1 MSFGWSVGDLA
12 LATEIVFK
20 VAKALRESN
29 GAAST
34 YQEDSLFL
42 QSLAGTLEKV
52 EQGLQNGSIPNSI
65 ENQVNGIRK
74 LVMEMDEKLRGK
86 FQLAL
91 GKSKDKSFMRTLRSG
106 PKKVEYALFISE
118 QVNKLRQQIAVPLQ
132 DVQVNLGLQLLTTFS
147 NLHSGLST
155 LSIDVAKEVQSV
167 VETNLDAYFSQSEN
181 SKQSEILPHILRWL
195 NPISVEVTFKDSL
208 SGMLDGSC
216 EWLFTRQEY
225 LNWLTT
231 VATDGCSL
239 LWITGIPGA
248 GKTTL
253 ATRTIQQLL
262 EQHKVAYF
270 YCDTKTAESRDIT
283 SILSSWT
290 WQLLRQNPDQLE
302 RLAEIYST
310 GAQPNKENMKD
321 CLEALLRVK
330 PKRIVILDGLDECN
344 AETRTKL
351 CQILASIS
359 SYASVLVFS
368 RELNDISVALNKAL
382 HSQQLAQLRISETD
396 TQLDI
401 KQFILREITQLNLPD
416 EEIENAVI
424 EALQEGAQGMFQWA
438 DQMIKY
444 LANGAWMFAEEYL
457 EALKDLPEGLD
468 DLYSRILTTLHG
480 NVKLRSRSKQL
491 LQWLA
496 CARRPLTL
504 SEIATALKI
513 TVDHPRTP
521 RVTILD
527 FSGLKQAV
535 GSCCGSLVRI
545 SDVDKDTA
553 VVSLAHAS
561 IKDFLLSDGR
571 IDEPFGSL
579 RVNADATHALIAK
592 SCLTYLCYEDI
603 GFAPFRVE
611 VNPSGHLQDTWDTMS
626 LKFANYLRSFPL
638 LEYAALNWASHFESS
653 CIDLSGCQTLRR
665 FHSSTKSTIKWLQV
679 YLRLRGD
686 KRIFGSSRGLGD
698 IIHIE
703 RLQKRLLDGGH
714 EFGVWLDHL
723 RGPQHGRFVRWN
735 RFLNSGDANDFLPE
749 LHIAAFFNFSGFVEE
764 ELLRGVDVNLRS
776 LEYQTPLC
784 LAARGDSVASAKLL
798 LQAGANIDAKGWGE
812 NTALSWG
819 IDVECYTSC
828 KSSGPFET
836 VPVLLEAGANP
847 NLTYG
852 AETPLYRACGIP
864 LVDDVFVLD
873 VVALLLKHGATK
885 YIDGHPR
892 ESPPLG
898 LAAALGASQLV
909 RLLLQ
914 NGANVDGGLLGDNF
928 QRSQRYPLLLAC
940 AGKRVNLEAVQILL
954 EAGANVKS
962 AAPDGRTALHL
973 SIRSAIQLTELLLRY
988 GAGVNVSAADGSLAL
1003 HDAVRE
1009 DNVAAVRMLIEH
1021 GSSLDLEDETG
1032 RTPLVIAVESRHL
1045 QTSQILIDA
1054 GAAREGKHWEIL
1066 DTKDNLYQVRLKEHI
1081 HWPQCIQHLFE
1092 LYGLLRLKAA
1102 KSDLPQSVVLEIMD
1116 QARYWLKS
1124 TSSKVESIQVDEVD
1138 SRIDTPYLMS
1148 EPIRGHLKLP
1158 VREVKY
1164 IIRSHDQGWSD
1175 YPQHHGTYTGSCTW
1189 FDIAVQKRSGHW
1201 VDFGTE
1207 NKHVVS
1213 NIHASS
1219 RTRQHCIIY
1228 RAGHVKSQSKW
1239 LDWVEP
1245 GDRIGI
1251 IPKAVFQ
1258 GWINHVESVT
1268 IEIMTRCLAERSDE
1282 SVS

>member
-1 MSFGWSVGDLA
+1 MDHFPCVVIRGICDYSDTHKNDIWQGYA
-12 LATEIVFK
+12 AAT
-20 VAKALRESN
+20 
-29 GAAST
+29 AAA
-34 YQEDSLFL
+34 Y
-42 QSLAGTLEKV
+42 
-52 EQGLQNGSIPNSI
+52 
-65 ENQVNGIRK
+65 
-74 LVMEMDEKLRGK
+74 
-86 FQLAL
+86 
-91 GKSKDKSFMRTLRSG
+91 
-106 PKKVEYALFISE
+106 
-118 QVNKLRQQIAVPLQ
+118 
-132 DVQVNLGLQLLTTFS
+132 
-147 NLHSGLST
+147 
-155 LSIDVAKEVQSV
+155 AKELLCIIPGSKVVGTQSV
-167 VETNLDAYFSQSEN
+167 CEVTT
-181 SKQSEILPHILRWL
+181 LPHVLRWL

-216 EWLFTRQEY
+216 EWLFKRQEY
-225 LNWLTT
+225 LDWLTT
-231 VATDGCSL
+231 VAADGCSL

-262 EQHKVAYF
+262 ERHNVAYF
-270 YCDTKTAESRDIT
+270 YCDGKTADSRDIT
-283 SILSSWT
+283 RILSTWT
-290 WQLLRQNPDQLE
+290 WQLLRQNQDKLE
-302 RLAEIYST
+302 RVAEIYST
-310 GAQPNKENMKD
+310 GAPPNKENMKD
-321 CLEALLRVK
+321 CLEALLRAK

-344 AETRTKL
+344 AEARMTL
-351 CQILASIS
+351 CQILVSIS

-368 RELNDISVALNKAL
+368 RELNDISVALNRAL
-382 HSQQLAQLRISETD
+382 DPQQLARLRISEVD

-401 KQFILREITQLNLPD
+401 KQFILREIKQLNLPG

-444 LANGAWMFAEEYL
+444 LANGPWMFAEEYL

-468 DLYSRILTTLHG
+468 DLYSRILKTLYG
-480 NVKLRSRSKQL
+480 NVKFRSRSKQL
-491 LQWLA
+491 LQWFA
-496 CARRPLTL
+496 CAQRPLTL
-504 SEIATALKI
+504 SEIAAALKI
-513 TVDHPRTP
+513 TVDQPRMP
-521 RVTILD
+521 RVTVLD
-527 FSGLKQAV
+527 ISGLKQAV
-535 GSCCGSLVRI
+535 SCCCGSLVRI
-545 SDVDKDTA
+545 SDVDDGTA

-571 IDEPFGSL
+571 IDEPSGSL
-579 RVNADATHALIAK
+579 HIDAEATHALIAR

-603 GFAPFRVE
+603 GFAPFTVE
-611 VNPSGHLQDTWDTMS
+611 INPSGQLQDTWDTMS
-626 LKFANYLRSFPL
+626 LKFANYLTSFPL
-638 LEYAALNWASHFESS
+638 LEYAALNWVSHFESS

-665 FHSSTKSTIKWLQV
+665 FYSSTKATIKWLQI

-686 KRIFGSSRGLGD
+686 KRIFRSSPGLGD

-703 RLQKRLLDGGH
+703 RLQKRLLDGGY

-749 LHIAAFFNFSGFVEE
+749 LHIAAFFDFSSFVEE

-784 LAARGDSVASAKLL
+784 LAARGDSVTSAKVLL
-798 LQAGANIDAKGWGE
+798 RAGADIDAKGWSE

-828 KSSGPFET
+828 TSSGPFE
-836 VPVLLEAGANP
+836 VASVLLEAGANP

-852 AETPLYRACGIP
+852 AETPLYRACGMP
-864 LVDDVFVLD
+864 LVDDVFVLG

-914 NGANVDGGLLGDNF
+914 HGANVDGGLLGDDF

-940 AGKRVNLEAVQILL
+940 VGKRVNLEVVQILL

-962 AAPDGRTALHL
+962 AAFGGRTALHL
-973 SIRSAIQLTELLLRY
+973 STRRTIQLTELLLRY
-988 GAGVNVSAADGSLAL
+988 GADVNVTAADGSLAL
-1003 HDAVRE
+1003 HDAVHE
-1009 DNVAAVRMLIEH
+1009 GNVSAIRTLIEH

-1032 RTPLVIAVESRHL
+1032 RTPLVIAVENRYL
-1045 QTSQILIDA
+1045 QASQILIDA
-1054 GAAREGKHWEIL
+1054 GAARESEHWEIL
-1066 DTKDNLYQVRLKEHI
+1066 HAKDDLYQVRFKEHI
-1081 HWPQCIQHLFE
+1081 HWPQFPRDLFE
-1092 LYGLLRLKAA
+1092 LYGLLRFKAA
-1102 KSDLPQSVVLEIMD
+1102 KSHLPRSVVLEIMD

-1138 SRIDTPYLMS
+1138 SRMDTPYLMS
-1148 EPIRGHLKLP
+1148 EPIRGRLKLP
-1158 VREVKY
+1158 IREVKF

-1175 YPQHHGTYTGSCTW
+1175 YPQHHGTYKGSCTW
-1189 FDIAVQKRSGHW
+1189 FDIAIHKRSGHW
-1201 VDFGTE
+1201 VDIGAE
-1207 NKHVVS
+1207 SKHVVS

-1228 RAGHVKSQSKW
+1228 RGRDVKSQPGW
-1239 LDWVEP
+1239 LDWIEP

-1251 IPKAVFQ
+1251 IPKAIFR

-1268 IEIMTRCLAERSDE
+1268 IEIMTTCLDDE
-1282 SVS
+1282 SRS